1 MLALVVIEGVAI
13 LLLGLLVAGLLRSHA
28 EILRALHDL
37 GAGVDDPSAVRR
49 QPQRDIRSASTA
61 DFTTDFTTDGAANDV
76 VGLDLLG
83 AATSVA
89 VAGARHDTLLAFL
102 STGCSTCQ
110 PFWSALRSGA
120 DLPGD
125 TRVVVVVQ
133 DEESESR
140 LRDLAG
146 ADLEV
151 VASNEAWQAY
161 QVPGS
166 PHFVYVDGPAGRVT
180 GEGTGP
186 DWPSVRALLLQAHAD
201 RAARGATGSTTADV
215 EWRDNP
221 TRIDSELAQAG
232 IAPGHPSLDAP
243 PDHDL
248 GR

>member
-1 MLALVVIEGVAI
+1 MTALVVAETVVL

-37 GAGVDDPSAVRR
+37 GAGVDDPTRVRR
-49 QPQRDIRSASTA
+49 QPQPAIRAELSADVGSDTEA
-61 DFTTDFTTDGAANDV
+61 HDV

-83 AATSVA
+83 AAATVA

-110 PFWSALRSGA
+110 PFWSAFRSGA
-120 DLPGD
+120 DLPAD
-125 TRVVVVVQ
+125 TRLVVVVQ

-146 ADLEV
+146 PDLEV
-151 VASNEAWQAY
+151 VASSEAWEGY

-166 PHFVYVDGPAGRVT
+166 PHFVYVDGPASRVT

-186 DWPSVRALLLQAHAD
+186 DWPSVRALLLQANAD
-201 RAARGATGSTTADV
+201 RAALGSSGRSTADV

-221 TRIDSELAQAG
+221 TRIDAELARAG

-243 PDHDL
+243 PDRDL
-248 GR
+248 GH